1 MTEIIQKSEK
11 KAKLGDMKSNTTTK
25 KNIKSICVFCG
36 SGNGQD
42 PKFKIAAKTLG
53 HLFAEHEIELIY
65 GGGDMGLMG
74 TISAAVKEKGGK
86 TTGIIPEF
94 LLKYQNENYE
104 TTGLIVTKD
113 MHTRKAKMYDLAD
126 AFIALPGGIGTLE
139 ELVETM
145 TWAQLGTHQKPIAL
159 LNTSNF
165 WQPFLSLMDHMKDES
180 FIRTGLEVN
189 FQVVDEPEQIIN
201 ELMKRKNEL
210 INETS

>member
-1 MTEIIQKSEK
+1 MTKTIQKSERN
-11 KAKLGDMKSNTTTK
+11 AKFSANSHSQPKSKTIN
-25 KNIKSICVFCG
+25 SICVFCG
-36 SGNGQD
+36 SGNGEN
-42 PKFKIAAKTLG
+42 PKFKADAKTLG
-53 HLFAEHEIELIY
+53 HLFAENDIELIY

-74 TISAAVKEKGGK
+74 TIASAVQEKNGK

-94 LLKYQNENYE
+94 LLKYQNENFK

-145 TWAQLGTHQKPIAL
+145 TWAQLGTHKKPIAL

-165 WQPFLSLMDHMKDES
+165 WHPFLSLIDHMKDES
-180 FIRTGLEVN
+180 FIRQGLEVN
-189 FQVVDEPEQIIN
+189 FQVVNEPEQIIN
-201 ELMKRKNEL
+201 QLRNQK
-210 INETS
+210 INLTRDVS